1 MHKTRERRW
10 GSWPGKR
17 YLTPFCMDLEQK
29 AIERVRTASE
39 MSFALYGSPLV
50 VTDSGGKD
58 SAICR
63 EIVRRAGI
71 PYEVQHN
78 LTTADAPQTIYYL
91 RENFKRLEQNGISC
105 QINYPFYKGERVTMW
120 KLIPIKKFPPTRI
133 QRYCCQVLKEGG
145 GMGRFI
151 ITGVRWD
158 ESVKRKSNRGIYE
171 NFTKDPGK
179 KIILN
184 NDNDERR
191 LLFENCS
198 LKGKRICNPIVDWKD
213 RDVWDYIESEKL
225 SINPLYN
232 MGFFRVGC
240 IGCPMAG
247 KIRWKEFSL
256 FPTYKHAYIRAF
268 GRMLDCIHA
277 SSSKTTW
284 KTAEDV
290 FLWWMEEEQV
300 EGQLKLEDF
309 EEWRNEN
316 G

>member
-1 MHKTRERRW
+1 
-10 GSWPGKR
+10 
-17 YLTPFCMDLEQK
+17 
-29 AIERVRTASE
+29 
-39 MSFALYGSPLV
+39 
-50 VTDSGGKD
+50 
-58 SAICR
+58 
-63 EIVRRAGI
+63 
-71 PYEVQHN
+71 
-78 LTTADAPQTIYYL
+78 
-91 RENFKRLEQNGISC
+91 
-105 QINYPFYKGERVTMW
+105 
-120 KLIPIKKFPPTRI
+120 
-133 QRYCCQVLKEGG
+133 
-145 GMGRFI
+145 MGRFI